1 MKILFSLK
9 IDSIKLWVDIFGA
22 VVALLL
28 KFYTLKIAVIIWLA
42 AIFHA
47 VDY

>member
-1 MKILFSLK
+1 MFSLK
-9 IDSIKLWVDIFGA
+9 IDAIKLYIDIFGA

-28 KFYTLKIAVIIWLA
+28 KYNTLKIAVIICLA
-42 AIFHA
+42 AIFYA